1 MKNFTSIYYRNLFG
15 EVNLLDSVLSKD
27 FLFSNWIGI
36 FVILVLISII
46 IFLLVRGR
54 IQKEKI
60 MKFMERRTETIISQN
75 DQILEQKNQ
84 LEIENKKSEELLKD
98 VFPEK
103 IAKILKNKGKI
114 TPEYY
119 ERASILFADFVSFS
133 KLTPNLT
140 AEKLVENLNLYF
152 KEFDNAITQNK
163 MILIKTIGDSYFAV
177 GGVPK
182 KNIQN
187 PIYTVIAGLQMQNS
201 VKQVNATKNIDWEIR
216 VGITTGEIAAG
227 VLDTKRPMF
236 DVWGSSVNIASRLQ
250 EAGSPGK
257 VNISEETYREIYPY
271 FDCEERGDI
280 DTKNVGKIS
289 MYYVKRIKKELSAD
303 KEGVIPNKIFWQ
315 YANELK
321 MIVPDYILMVKEIT
335 KLIKTNL
342 PQNIYYHT
350 EKHALNVM
358 NAVEFLGFGEEI
370 YNEDILLLKTA
381 ALFHDVGFIERYDEN
396 EEIGA
401 RFAKELMPKYGFN
414 VKQIEKV
421 TRLIIATKR
430 NHKPQNI
437 LEEIMKDADVDY
449 LGRDDF
455 EDISNKLM
463 REFTENKVVNTE
475 QEFNKMQV
483 EFLKSHNFLTD
494 TAKSWRIEKKEENL
508 IKSIDLYNSQT

>member
-36 FVILVLISII
+36 LVILVLISII
-46 IFLLVRGR
+46 IFLLARGR

-257 VNISEETYREIYPY
+257 VNISEETYRDIYPY

-280 DTKNVGKIS
+280 DTKNVGKI
-289 MYYVKRIKKELSAD
+289 
-303 KEGVIPNKIFWQ
+303 FWQ

-321 MIVPDYILMVKEIT
+321 IIVPDYILMVREIT

-421 TRLIIATKR
+421 TRLIIATKM

-463 REFTENKVVNTE
+463 REFIENKVVNTE